1 MKKVTLIVLIVIAVL
16 LGYIAVK
23 SERPTMYPSQ
33 SKTGY
38 EKQKTMDENTK
49 PIVIPKK
56 EDLKIVTLKALV
68 KKYPDGAIS
77 ECNYQGDT
85 YFSLYPNVGMAD
97 ASTQIYTTNGIE
109 IASGGGF
116 VPEGTTV
123 DPMYQNIIRT
133 CTKVIYNSGA
143 AGFGQADVYN
153 LTDRW

>member
-1 MKKVTLIVLIVIAVL
+1 MT
-16 LGYIAVK
+16 
-23 SERPTMYPSQ
+23 YPSQ
-33 SKTGY
+33 STTGY
-38 EKQKTMDENTK
+38 EIQKTIVEDEK
-49 PIVIPKK
+49 PVVTTKK
-56 EDLKIVTLKALV
+56 EDPKILTLKALV

-77 ECNYQGDT
+77 ECNYQSNT

-116 VPEGTTV
+116 VPEGTPV

-153 LTDRW
+153 LTERW